1 MDVAERPAWARRIVA
16 ERAARDMSQRGL
28 ARAMRM
34 HAENPPEGKGREL
47 DVENLRR
54 RIIDWEKGR
63 NSPDDYHMQLIART
77 FGTVTAAFFPEQ
89 EKQRRERELS
99 KTHGQDTLTIVSRL
113 QRSDIDSAT
122 IDALRITVDQLCCDY
137 ANVPSEQLIVQGRQW
152 LENVAGLLNG
162 SLTLSQHREAMVLA
176 GWLAL
181 LVGCVEYDM
190 GRSSAAERTRRAA
203 LSLATE
209 AEHAEIAG
217 WAHEMKSWFSLTTGD
232 FRGVIAAARTGAE
245 IAPSH
250 SVAVQLAAQEAKAW
264 ARVGDRR
271 QVELALD
278 RGRQKLEGMPYPE
291 NVANHFVVDPSKFDF
306 YAMDCYR
313 LLGED
318 ALAET
323 YATEVLRAGT
333 DFGGR
338 DVSTMRNAEA
348 RITLG
353 VVAARQGDLDQALTY
368 GGRALDADRQSLP
381 SLLMVSQE
389 LEAEVQAHFA
399 DDPDAID
406 YSQRLA
412 ELRAG

>member
-99 KTHGQDTLTIVSRL
+99 KTHGQDT
-113 QRSDIDSAT
+113 
-122 IDALRITVDQLCCDY
+122 
-137 ANVPSEQLIVQGRQW
+137 
-152 LENVAGLLNG
+152 LNG